1 MLSFEDFRERLEH
14 LRSQGKADA
23 DIVQFS
29 GGEPTVHPD
38 LERMMELCL
47 ERGMKKVY
55 VNTNGIR
62 LATDP
67 DLVQRW
73 SKIDGG
79 RDRVQVYLQF
89 DGFEEET
96 YASLRGARGLW
107 PLKRMAIERALAHDL
122 FVMPVMTVTRDVNLH
137 EVGAV
142 LQMVREQHPRMTTL
156 MLQPAFYSG
165 RYDHE
170 RGLHLSMS
178 EVAEEVARQSRGLFS
193 LDDFGPIPCS
203 HPNCF
208 AMAVA
213 LMRDGVAT
221 PISRYFP
228 RFETWDRPG
237 VRDVRVPSLGPP
249 PPTPI
254 GGDRGRR
261 RHRIPPRS
269 AHPGRRLGELGGL
282 PQLPGGGHQTVHGR
296 THVRSGPRRPLLR
309 PHRRPLRCTCVV
321 LRVQRGP
328 PSARP
333 PVRVHVV
340 GGFLGAGKTTLV
352 RAAAHRLTRRGERVG
367 IVTND
372 QGASLV
378 DTRLC
383 SGPSTTVREIDGGCF
398 CCRYDA
404 LGDALHGLRNAGAT
418 VVLAEAVGSC
428 TDLVATVLSPL
439 VAREPWLEVAPLT
452 VVVDPGRMADAEA
465 DRLPADVTYLFR
477 KQIEEADV
485 IVLTR
490 GDLKVPDVEEVVAAL
505 NPRAPVLKVSGRS
518 GEGAEEWLRA
528 MPADL
533 APPLAIDY
541 DRYARAEADLG
552 WANATIHIRGQR
564 PLDPTET
571 IRRFL
576 AALVDAPVVH
586 VKVATLHP
594 EGGSASLVRRGEAP
608 SLETEALPPRAG
620 SLRMIVNR
628 PRCAPARRPRV
639 AAPWRCR
646 PRGRGRA
653 CDLGRLRV
661 LPARAP
667 RATPP

>member
-221 PISRYFP
+221 PISRYFL

-237 VRDVRVPSLGPP
+237 VRDVVSRVS
-249 PPTPI
+249 
-254 GGDRGRR
+254 
-261 RHRIPPRS
+261 
-269 AHPGRRLGELGGL
+269 
-282 PQLPGGGHQTVHGR
+282 
-296 THVRSGPRRPLLR
+296 
-309 PHRRPLRCTCVV
+309 
-321 LRVQRGP
+321 
-328 PSARP
+328 
-333 PVRVHVV
+333 
-340 GGFLGAGKTTLV
+340 
-352 RAAAHRLTRRGERVG
+352 
-367 IVTND
+367 
-372 QGASLV
+372 
-378 DTRLC
+378 
-383 SGPSTTVREIDGGCF
+383 
-398 CCRYDA
+398 
-404 LGDALHGLRNAGAT
+404 
-418 VVLAEAVGSC
+418 
-428 TDLVATVLSPL
+428 
-439 VAREPWLEVAPLT
+439 
-452 VVVDPGRMADAEA
+452 
-465 DRLPADVTYLFR
+465 DRLPQHLLEG
-477 KQIEEADV
+477 IEDDDV
-485 IVLTR
+485 IESLLDLLTQDDDSVNW
-490 GDLKVPDVEEVVAAL
+490 GDYHNFLVVAIKPFMDAHTYDQD
-505 NPRAPVLKVSGRS
+505 RVDRCCVHIVDRSGAPVSFC
-518 GEGAEEWLRA
+518 E
-528 MPADL
+528 
-533 APPLAIDY
+533 Y
-541 DRYARAEADLG
+541 
-552 WANATIHIRGQR
+552 NA
-564 PLDPTET
+564 
-571 IRRFL
+571 
-576 AALVDAPVVH
+576 
-586 VKVATLHP
+586 
-594 EGGSASLVRRGEAP
+594 VRRP
-608 SLETEALPPRAG
+608 Q
-620 SLRMIVNR
+620 
-628 PRCAPARRPRV
+628 
-639 AAPWRCR
+639 
-646 PRGRGRA
+646 
-653 CDLGRLRV
+653 GRL
-661 LPARAP
+661 
-667 RATPP
+667 